1 MSHTHH
7 RIFALKH
14 VSLADV
20 DSEAT
25 ISSYIN
31 EIRLL
36 ERLSGHSR
44 IVKLYDY
51 EVNQQNGYI
60 QMVTCLT
67 IANLELL
74 RLLTYA
80 PIDLRVWRIRY
91 EHTAG
96 KTTRKT
102 YQS

>member
-1 MSHTHH
+1 MNKHWYTVLDQLGKGGTGRVWRVMSHTHH

-14 VSLADV
+14 VSLAEV

-60 QMVTCLT
+60 QMVTT
-67 IANLELL
+67 WFASEL
-74 RLLTYA
+74 
-80 PIDLRVWRIRY
+80 
-91 EHTAG
+91 
-96 KTTRKT
+96 
-102 YQS
+102 